1 MDDIEVKDI
10 VKSVASMFINAI
22 NGINEIVAERDP
34 NHRGANSKDFKLPP
48 VVPQDLVLIRISEIS
63 AIVRSQKERLL
74 ARWTLEVI
82 DLIEQEHGKVFYFD
96 ESWGG
101 VKGRYKYLQR
111 FCGEVATVFPGSSQV
126 KSDFSILKLK
136 NSFRNSIAN
145 LSLEECCIASK

>member
-82 DLIEQEHGKVFYFD
+82 DLIEQEHGKTLD
-96 ESWGG
+96 SLNGDSTLMNHG
-101 VKGRYKYLQR
+101 VVSKAGISIFNDSVVKLLL
-111 FCGEVATVFPGSSQV
+111 CFPFSQQYCQPFARGMLHC
-126 KSDFSILKLK
+126 KQMKM
-136 NSFRNSIAN
+136 
-145 LSLEECCIASK
+145 LSLIVP